1 MPDATDVFGI
11 PYPCLGEVVGP
22 AAFNAYSAAV
32 EAALAVVDVSA
43 TRALLPPGAGVG
55 LSQAVAVGVA
65 TNCTY
70 TAEYWDDVTN
80 MATVGTTSLTAP
92 TNGIYL
98 ATANISISGFTTLT
112 SLKAGITVNG
122 TEIYAG
128 KNAGGTSSPWE
139 VPAEAEL
146 RLTGGDAVRIQA
158 TWTGTGGPAT
168 VTGVFTLT
176 LVSRQF

>member
-1 MPDATDVFGI
+1 MPDVTDVFGI
-11 PYPCLGEVVGP
+11 PYPCLGETVTP
-22 AAFNAYSAAV
+22 LAFRTYVTAV

-43 TRALLPPGAGVG
+43 ARALLPPGAGVG

-70 TAEYWDDVTN
+70 ITEYWDDASN

-92 TNGIYL
+92 ANGIYL

-122 TEIYAG
+122 TEFYAG

-139 VPAEAEL
+139 VPAEAGL
-146 RLTGGDAVRIQA
+146 RLTGGDAVRVQA

-168 VTGVFTLT
+168 VTGIFTLT
-176 LVSRQF
+176 LTSRQF

>member
-1 MPDATDVFGI
+1 MTDVFGI
-11 PYPCLGEVVGP
+11 PYPCLGEVIDPV
-22 AAFNAYSAAV
+22 AFNAYSAAV

-43 TRALLPPGAGVG
+43 TRALLPPGAAVG

-70 TAEYWDDVTN
+70 ITEYWDDVTN

-92 TNGIYL
+92 ANGVYL

-122 TEIYAG
+122 IELYAG
-128 KNAGGTSSPWE
+128 KNAGGASSPWT
-139 VPAEAEL
+139 VPAEGEL
-146 RLTGGDAVRIQA
+146 RLTGGDAVRVQA

-168 VTGVFTLT
+168 VTGVFALT